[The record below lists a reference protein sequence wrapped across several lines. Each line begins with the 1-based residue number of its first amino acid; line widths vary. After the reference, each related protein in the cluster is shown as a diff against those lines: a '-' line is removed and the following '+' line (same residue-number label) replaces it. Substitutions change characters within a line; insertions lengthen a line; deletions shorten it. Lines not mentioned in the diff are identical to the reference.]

1 MRLSLI
7 ALPLGLIALT
17 LSLPSATRAQGHGGF
32 GPGFSGRNGS
42 AFTHHGPAGPRFAVA
57 RRSHHFHSGLGPN
70 YYPYYDP
77 PYLDSYYDSSDAPDE
92 PPAPPAWQ
100 PEPSPAPAASS
111 KPVES
116 VVMELRGDRWV
127 RLTNYGVNDTGDQ
140 PSVLQPAPRGSVTPS
155 KSSGASTQTQA
166 PPVSALPP
174 AVLVFRDGH
183 QEQAVKYT
191 IVGGTIY
198 VKGDYWTNGSWTR
211 PIPVAEL
218 DLAAT
223 VQLNQQRGV
232 KFSLPSR
239 PSEVIVR

>member
-1 MRLSLI
+1 MRLPLM

-17 LSLPSATRAQGHGGF
+17 LPVAPARAQGHGGF
-32 GPGFSGRNGS
+32 GPGFSGRAGS
-42 AFTHHGPAGPRFAVA
+42 AFTHRGPAGPRFAIA
-57 RRSHHFHSGLGPN
+57 HRSHRFHSSLGPN
-70 YYPYYDP
+70 YYPYYDQ
-77 PYLDSYYDSSDAPDE
+77 YFDTYDDSQDAPDE

-100 PEPSPAPAASS
+100 PGPASAQPAPS

-140 PSVLQPAPRGSVTPS
+140 PSEPHSAAGGFVTPS
-155 KSSGASTQTQA
+155 KSSGASAQA
-166 PPVSALPP
+166 PPVSELRP

-183 QEQAVKYT
+183 QEQAAKYA
-191 IVGGTIY
+191 IVGGTIH
-198 VKGDYWTNGSWTR
+198 VKGDYWTTGSWTR
-211 PIPVAEL
+211 TIPVAEL
-218 DLAAT
+218 NLAAT